1 MHDEE
6 YGISTQALE
15 RALEDLS
22 FFQRR
27 IVDQEIIADRHC
39 EDISGAIDRGFRYGE
54 ETNGVCGVRGQ
65 IPDLAVTVVGRNSDY
80 GRGEN
85 RVGGVCP
92 VRRPFWWQEKGW
104 RGCGE
109 EIDSQ
114 GVPDD
119 GCQGGG

>member
-1 MHDEE
+1 MDEK
-6 YGISTQALE
+6 
-15 RALEDLS
+15 
-22 FFQRR
+22 
-27 IVDQEIIADRHC
+27 IIADRHC
-39 EDISGAIDRGFRYGE
+39 KDIAGAIDRGFRYGVE
-54 ETNGVCGVRGQ
+54 ANGVCGVRGQ

-104 RGCGE
+104 WGCGE
-109 EIDSQ
+109 EMNSQ
-114 GVPDD
+114 GVPDN